1 MIDNVNNSN
10 AVKKTPKVLPGDVAS
25 NDNVVKKNRR
35 LLQGTVV
42 SNKMDKSIVV
52 LVVRKIK
59 HPVYGKFI
67 KQSTKIHA
75 HDESNICNEGDSVI
89 IEESRP
95 ISKTKRWKL
104 VEVIGKE

>member
-1 MIDNVNNSN
+1 MIDTVNNSN
-10 AVKKTPKVLPGDVAS
+10 I
-25 NDNVVKKNRR
+25 VKKNRR
-35 LLQGTVV
+35 VLQGVVV

-59 HPVYGKFI
+59 HPLYGKFI

-75 HDESNICNEGDSVI
+75 HDENNICKEGDMVL

-95 ISKTKRWKL
+95 ISKLKRWKL
-104 VEVIGKE
+104 VEVVTKE

>member
-1 MIDNVNNSN
+1 MIDQ
-10 AVKKTPKVLPGDVAS
+10 
-25 NDNVVKKNRR
+25 VKKNRR
-35 LLQGTVV
+35 QLQGQVV

-52 LVVRKIK
+52 LIVRKVK
-59 HPVYGKFI
+59 HPVYGKYV

-75 HDESNICNEGDSVI
+75 HDEQNLCKIGDNVI

-104 VEVIGKE
+104 VEVLNS